1 MEKLSVAIITFNEE
15 ENIERCIQSVASFA
29 DEILVVDSF
38 STDRTVELAESLG
51 AKVLQNR
58 FDGFI
63 EQRGFCIKN
72 AKYDF
77 ILALDCDE
85 CPDETLKASIRKIKI
100 NPSASTDTSR
110 KIFLLNRLSAIGD
123 QFLYHGNWHP
133 DWKLRLFFRE
143 SVIMSG
149 NPPHDKIDSKPGI
162 KIEKLKGKL
171 LHYSDRTKADRTRAI
186 EKHSTVAAN
195 FRFSEK
201 RKSNALK
208 IFIKPI
214 FRFLSGF
221 IFKRGFLDG
230 ALGFFVAKSEA
241 RYVFLREQKL
251 SHLWKN
257 KT

>member
-1 MEKLSVAIITFNEE
+1 MEKLSVVIITFNEE
-15 ENIERCIQSVASFA
+15 KNIGRCIQSVSSFA

-38 STDRTVELAESLG
+38 STDRTVELAESFG
-51 AKVLQNR
+51 AKVIQNP

-72 AKYDF
+72 ARYDF

-85 CPDETLKASIRKIKI
+85 CPDENLKTSIQKIKE
-100 NPSASTDTSR
+100 NLSG
-110 KIFLLNRLSAIGD
+110 KNFQLNRLSAIGD

-143 SVIMSG
+143 NVLMSG
-149 NPPHDKIDSKPGI
+149 NPPHDKIGSKPGI
-162 KIEKLKGKL
+162 KVEKLKGKL

-195 FRFSEK
+195 FHFSQK
-201 RKSNALK
+201 KKTNVLK

-221 IFKRGFLDG
+221 ILKKGFLDG
-230 ALGFFVAKSEA
+230 SLGFFVAKSEA
-241 RYVFLREQKL
+241 RYVFLREKKL